1 MRFVKTVKI
10 ICINNVQ
17 FAVTLWKDIV
27 LPSRNRQQGN
37 KMNASPAP
45 VSANQVLFPDI
56 ELNNGIAEKGSSEIS
71 FSNSDPLAP
80 RKRFRM
86 FSGDF
91 TSPVVVQEKTDMIL
105 FASLPQLGAVA
116 AMLPLDVIFFQFTK
130 IFNGA
135 VTVTILTCVSIFGV
149 FFI

>member
-1 MRFVKTVKI
+1 VRFCDQCKKHF
-10 ICINNVQ
+10 INIGK

-27 LPSRNRQQGN
+27 LPTRNRQQGN

-45 VSANQVLFPDI
+45 VSANQALFPDI

-80 RKRFRM
+80 RKRFRL
-86 FSGDF
+86 FNGEF

-116 AMLPLDVIFFQFTK
+116 AMLPLDVIYFFNINSQF
-130 IFNGA
+130 FF
-135 VTVTILTCVSIFGV
+135 CVSLF
-149 FFI
+149 

>member
-1 MRFVKTVKI
+1 VRFVTTEKYHF
-10 ICINNVQ
+10 INVRK

-27 LPSRNRQQGN
+27 LPTRNRQQGN

-45 VSANQVLFPDI
+45 VSANQALFPDI

-80 RKRFRM
+80 RKRFRL
-86 FSGDF
+86 FNGEF

-116 AMLPLDVIFFQFTK
+116 AMLPLDVIYFFDTK
-130 IFNGA
+130 NPKLLNNFH
-135 VTVTILTCVSIFGV
+135 S
-149 FFI
+149 